1 MFALLLLPRLCSQLT
16 HFAFRPREQN
26 QVTSILEQFTG
37 RWSNLV
43 AENEDLRK
51 ENELLRNIDF

>member
-1 MFALLLLPRLCSQLT
+1 LPPRS
-16 HFAFRPREQN
+16 REQN